1 MGKDLK
7 THFEAKEIPI
17 FALAT
22 KVIVKSDFAG
32 NFSIV
37 SVDEIFESHE
47 LATLQQQIPL
57 PEIPTQPE
65 KLELFNWRFEDDED
79 EFSED
84 VMFNDS
90 PAYIAGEGT
99 DMDIFGTNYVIFWI
113 VPADKDKLL
122 KAFKDALAVLQ
133 ETEEDETV
141 LAALLLEN
149 YISRI
154 YFIQN
159 TGETKDVQVILE
171 EVLEA
176 FLQYLK
182 EDTVN
187 LMELHDEL
195 AELLGFN

>member
-22 KVIVKSDFAG
+22 NVIVKSDFAG

-37 SVDEIFESHE
+37 SIDEIIESHE

-57 PEIPTQPE
+57 PKIPTQPE
-65 KLELFNWRFEDDED
+65 KLELFNWRFEDDEG
-79 EFSED
+79 EFSDD
-84 VMFNDS
+84 VMFNDA
-90 PAYIAGEGT
+90 PASIAGEGT

-122 KAFKDALAVLQ
+122 KAFKDALKVLQ

-182 EDTVN
+182 DDTVN
-187 LMELHDEL
+187 LIELHDEL
-195 AELLGFN
+195 ADLIGFN